1 MKAFRNK
8 IICSAAA
15 VTMCLSAAVPALA
28 ADFTVNASAGN
39 GGSISPKYN
48 VTVPQGEDL
57 TFTIT
62 PDEGYKIDEVT
73 VDGKSVDDVEKYTF
87 YNLSEDH
94 IINVTFKTITKS

>member
-15 VTMCLSAAVPALA
+15 VTMCLSVAVPAFA
-28 ADFTVNASAGN
+28 ADFTVNASAGK

-48 VTVPQGEDL
+48 VTAPQGEDL

-62 PDEGYKIDEVT
+62 PDDGYKIDEVT
-73 VDGKSVDDVEKYTF
+73 VDGKTVDDVEKYTF

-94 IINVTFKTITKS
+94 IINVTFMI